1 MMRGPR
7 QQEFT
12 TTLQSNYII
21 PNFQMKEAM
30 IEAFQEE
37 AELGF
42 QRYFATPQQYDRFSF
57 NLSSELWSSTV
68 LGPWNKKMNETWCL
82 LPKTSQPKM
91 EKW

>member
-1 MMRGPR
+1 MMTGPR

-30 IEAFQEE
+30 IEAFSKE

-42 QRYFATPQQYDRFSF
+42 QRYFAIPQ
-57 NLSSELWSSTV
+57 
-68 LGPWNKKMNETWCL
+68 
-82 LPKTSQPKM
+82 
-91 EKW
+91 